1 MALIK
6 WSPLYE
12 PFLDIERAFDDM
24 RSFAPAI
31 DLYDKGDD
39 LIAEVAL
46 AGINPEHVKLHIE
59 DSVLNIEGSM
69 EKKTEVDET
78 NYYRKEVR
86 SGAFHRVI
94 SLPTSVNGPMAKA
107 EYEKGILKITMPKKE
122 EIKATPIT
130 IQIKK

>member
-12 PFLDIERAFDDM
+12 PFLDIERAFEDM
-24 RSFAPAI
+24 RSFAPAV
-31 DLYDKGDD
+31 DLYEKGDD
-39 LIAEVAL
+39 LVAEVAL
-46 AGINPEHVKLHIE
+46 AGIDPEKVKLHVE
-59 DSVLNIEGSM
+59 DSVLNIEGSL
-69 EKKTEVDET
+69 EKKTEVDEA

-94 SLPTSVNGPMAKA
+94 NLPASVQGSLVKA

-122 EIKATPIT
+122 ETKSTPIT
-130 IQIKK
+130 IEIKK